1 MLSKVKNIFT
11 SFDHKLK
18 IKLLYTQIIIV
29 VASLVEILSIFSIGP
44 LVQILSKP
52 SSVYDKNQFVG
63 KIYDYLNFTSFENFL
78 LFYIIFVFIILLIS
92 FIILTLNQYLI
103 TIYSQILGNDLRSSI
118 YKFYISQPWLYHSK
132 SNTAIYVNK
141 ILAETGRVTNN
152 IIFNILNIN
161 SKLFTGLS
169 ILIFLTIYN
178 FKVAIVVVSFI
189 GTMYLLIYFIIRR
202 RLIFYGEQQSK
213 LNEILFKVLNESFL
227 GIKETIIYGKK
238 KYYFDKFTSAGKKF
252 GLVIAKGQFLSTA
265 PKQILEFLA
274 FSIILILILIMVI
287 NNESNFNDALPAISI
302 YIFAG
307 YKLLPIFQAI
317 YHGASQLKS
326 NFYAIER
333 IEFELKESGKYQL
346 DNENLLTKNKEYFNE
361 TKDYLIKFNDVSF
374 SYKDIEKAILK
385 INFKIKKNT
394 LNFIVGP
401 SGSGKSTLL
410 DLILGL
416 IFPTEGEI
424 NLGNNKLSSENCR
437 YWHHNIGYV
446 GQNIFLIDDTI
457 RENICFND
465 VNKKFDE
472 KKFDKALRLSNVNAF
487 TEDMIDGV
495 ETIVGERGIKLSG
508 GQRQRVAIARALYQD
523 KKILI
528 LDEATASL
536 DGISEK
542 FIIDQLKE
550 LSKDIT
556 IIIVT
561 HNVKL
566 SKSADMIHLLN
577 RGSIL
582 KSGKYN
588 ELLEENLFLKL
599 LNE

>member
-63 KIYDYLNFTSFENFL
+63 KIYDYFNFTSFENFL

-103 TIYSQILGNDLRSSI
+103 SIYSQILGNDLRSSI

-202 RLIFYGEQQSK
+202 RLVFYGEQQSK

-238 KYYFDKFTSAGKKF
+238 KYYFDKFTSVGKKF

-274 FSIILILILIMVI
+274 ISIILILILIMVI

-317 YHGASQLKS
+317 YHGTSQLKS

-346 DNENLLTKNKEYFNE
+346 DNENILTKNKEYFNE

-487 TEDMIDGV
+487 TQDMIDGV

-566 SKSADMIHLLN
+566 SKSADMIYLLN

-588 ELLEENLFLKL
+588 ELLKENLFLKL

>member
-63 KIYDYLNFTSFENFL
+63 KIYDYFNFTSFENFL

-103 TIYSQILGNDLRSSI
+103 SIYSQILGNDLRSSI

-202 RLIFYGEQQSK
+202 RLVFYGEQQSK

-252 GLVIAKGQFLSTA
+252 GLVIAKSQFLSTA

-274 FSIILILILIMVI
+274 ISIILILILIMVI

-317 YHGASQLKS
+317 YHGTSQLKS

-346 DNENLLTKNKEYFNE
+346 DNENILTKNKEYFNE

-487 TEDMIDGV
+487 TQDMIDGV

-566 SKSADMIHLLN
+566 SKSADMIYLLN

-588 ELLEENLFLKL
+588 ELLKENLFLKL

>member
-346 DNENLLTKNKEYFNE
+346 DNENILTKNKEYFNE

-424 NLGNNKLSSENCR
+424 NLGNNKLSSENCK